1 MNGVY
6 PGRRDNLWN
15 AYSKMYLAQD
25 YLVNRTLDVWRMSP
39 WITPYWICILSLSY
53 TDITLEDK
61 MEMSYNLNIALSE
74 IISWNPLGYLIYS
87 KPEDQ
92 LQCGEDL
99 GRCLHQPGHLSSL
112 SKSFDCLYPVVMHG
126 CESWTIKKAEHQRI
140 DAVVLEKTLENP
152 LDCKELQPVPPKVN
166 QYAIF
171 IGNTDAEAETP
182 ILWAPDTKNWFEKI
196 LRLGKIEGGRR
207 RGWQR
212 TRWLDGIIDSMDTS
226 LSKLWELV
234 IDREAWHAA
243 SMGSQRVRHDWATEL
258 NWNSHLSYFKS

>member
-112 SKSFDCLYPVVMHG
+112 SKSFDCLYPVVMYG

-182 ILWAPDTKNWFEKI
+182 ILWARDVKNWLIWKDPDA
-196 LRLGKIEGGRR
+196 GKYWRP
-207 RGWQR
+207 
-212 TRWLDGIIDSMDTS
+212 
-226 LSKLWELV
+226 
-234 IDREAWHAA
+234 
-243 SMGSQRVRHDWATEL
+243 
-258 NWNSHLSYFKS
+258 